1 MILDYDSMYERNY
14 GIFTKDEQS
23 RIRKTR
29 IVIIG
34 DSGTGETISTIL
46 ARCGI
51 EQFIIAGKDVYLS
64 SDMNRQATCFIDTV
78 GKRKVEVIRDTI
90 LSINPGANVTP
101 YQALPTEEEVNAL
114 ILQGDI
120 VIPAV
125 EDFAFSVLL
134 FRTARKQGKPAI
146 LCLPSGSMGWVSVF
160 RDGTPSLDDVFG
172 VPNLGYKDLLSIV
185 HTKEFRC
192 GQYHYIT
199 SGDWR
204 VDWFLQYFE
213 GNLPLP
219 LICPVEWMVAS
230 LAALEI
236 LKLASRKWQPMLAP
250 RCWYLRK
257 GKVSTSR
264 FSWFLK
270 YHRKIGWLVF
280 GTDQGRRLHKLTP
293 IFWKKFFAYLRSR
306 E

>member
-1 MILDYDSMYERNY
+1 MDLSYQTLFRRNY
-14 GIFTKDEQS
+14 GIFSDDEQS
-23 RIRKTR
+23 RIRQNR
-29 IVIIG
+29 VVIIG

-46 ARCGI
+46 SRSGF
-51 EQFIIAGKDVYLS
+51 EEFIIAGQDNYVP
-64 SDMNRQATCFIDTV
+64 SDMNRQIGCFIDTI
-78 GKRKVEVIRDTI
+78 GKNKTAHIKDTI
-90 LSINPGANVTP
+90 LSINPQAKVTIFP
-101 YQALPTEEEVNAL
+101 HLPEEEVLDQL
-114 ILQGDI
+114 IAQGDI
-120 VIPAV
+120 IIPAV
-125 EDFAFSVLL
+125 QDLAYSVLI
-134 FRTARKQGKPAI
+134 FRAARKQRKPAI
-146 LCLPSGSMGWVSVF
+146 LCLPSGSMGWVTVF
-160 RDGTPSLDDVFG
+160 RDETPSLDDVFG

-236 LKLASRKWQPMLAP
+236 LKLASRKWRPMLAP

-257 GKVSTSR
+257 GKISTSR
-264 FSWFLK
+264 FGWFLK